1 MGNILDYLEWRGDL
15 AFDADPFN
23 EVDNLVL
30 SELAY
35 VSFDGLVPPAPA
47 ETAVPLKEVRKAYF
61 DMHSR
66 KAIRRDSNHIVR
78 APLLMDG
85 MSAGKRFGS
94 AGLTGYVNTV
104 KADET
109 AQMSAVT
116 FLLGDGTAYVAFRGT
131 DTTIVGWKEGF
142 NMSYL
147 PETEGQ
153 RRAVGYLNRIGKSIG
168 RPLRVGGHSKG
179 GNFAVYASAF
189 CDREIR
195 DRIIG
200 IYTNDGPGFRDEV
213 METEAY
219 RSILP
224 KVVSIVPDTSIIGML
239 LTSDVKHRYIK
250 SSAGGLVQ
258 HDTFSWEVT
267 ADHFV
272 SSKPSEL
279 GLFIKKS
286 QKDWLSKISDSDR
299 ELFVNTL
306 FSLLEST
313 GMETFDEMSERK
325 LRAAAEIRSSMKE
338 MPKDLQKTMNRILG
352 ELLLSGRDAALE
364 AIAGSISEKHRKS

>member
-15 AFDADPFN
+15 TFDADPFN

-35 VSFDGLVPPAPA
+35 VSFDGLVPPASE

-61 DMHSR
+61 GTHSR

-85 MSAGKRFGS
+85 MAPGKRFGS
-94 AGLTGYVNTV
+94 AGLTGYVNMVNT
-104 KADET
+104 DET

-147 PETEGQ
+147 SETVGQ
-153 RRAVGYLNRIGKSIG
+153 RRAVEYLNRIGRRTEGPI
-168 RPLRVGGHSKG
+168 RVGGHSKG

-195 DRIIG
+195 DRITE
-200 IYTNDGPGFRDEV
+200 IYTNDGPGFRHEI
-213 METEAY
+213 METEGY
-219 RSILP
+219 RSIVP
-224 KVVSIVPDTSIIGML
+224 KVISIVPESSIVGML
-239 LTSDVKHRYIK
+239 LTSDVRHRYIK

-258 HDTFSWEVT
+258 HDTFSWEVK
-267 ADHFV
+267 ANRFV
-272 SSKPSEL
+272 TSGPSEL

-286 QKDWLSKISDSDR
+286 QKDWLSKIGDSDR

-313 GMETFDEMSERK
+313 GMETFDEMADRK
-325 LRAAAEIRSSMKE
+325 LRAAAEIRNSMKE
-338 MPKDLQKTMNRILG
+338 MPKDVQKAMNRIIG
-352 ELLLSGRDAALE
+352 ELLQSGREAARE
-364 AIAGSISEKHRKS
+364 AIKETVREKRR